1 MPTLTADAP
10 TTLPPLADAA
20 EGVSALR
27 PRTAGELAAALCVSP
42 DRVRLDPPPGTATAD
57 DAVRLSE
64 RGEGLFELVDGT
76 LVEKDMGWTE
86 EFLSN
91 RLGSLFDQSVR
102 ERNQPVMV
110 VGSSAGARAGRR
122 RVQVRMPDVGA
133 FLIANF
139 PPGTNF
145 ANVKVADH
153 PADLAVEVV
162 SEGNTPEEMARKRRE
177 YFEAGTSIVWIADH
191 RKRTVEVWTGPKSM
205 SLLSDGDVLDGGGV
219 LPGFQLPV
227 AEWFDSVPKPDAEG
241 GAA

>member
-1 MPTLTADAP
+1 MP
-10 TTLPPLADAA
+10 TTLTPPPIAPA
-20 EGVSALR
+20 ETFRAPR

-86 EFLSN
+86 AM
-91 RLGSLFDQSVR
+91 LGQELGRRFGNLVAD
-102 ERNQPVMV
+102 ERRAARV
-110 VGSSAGARAGRR
+110 AGADGFSKAGRR
-122 RVQVRMPDVGA
+122 KSLVRMPDVGV
-133 FLIANF
+133 FLLANF
-139 PPGTNF
+139 RPGTDF

-153 PADLAVEVV
+153 PADLAVEVL
-162 SEGNTPEEMARKRRE
+162 SGGNTPEEMARKRRE

-205 SLLSDGDVLDGGGV
+205 RLLSDGDVLDGGDV

-227 AEWFDSVPKPDAEG
+227 AEWFDSVPKSDG
-241 GAA
+241 SDR